1 MLKNTFGFLTYLEDP
16 SNDKPVKLHINVR
29 ANYEIF

>member
-1 MLKNTFGFLTYLEDP
+1 MLKNPKVTYLEDP
-16 SNDKPVKLHINVR
+16 SNDKPFKLHINVR